1 MGRVRYILS
10 ITRDIVQTFHLICN
24 LISCEIAGFY
34 KNRILFQKA
43 FDPNA
48 YRHTTEMNYV
58 TSQIICLF
66 FNIFVSL
73 CCHFICSF
81 SCFSFYGSRKL
92 CETFFNFSPA
102 DGFSANQNFMV
113 LGYIP
118 TRVSSKFVFLIGHQL
133 CIILIA
139 TLT

>member
-1 MGRVRYILS
+1 MIPQVEFFLFSFWKNSGYQKYFLKSTDLKSFQKKMVFRKIQFNKQLKS
-10 ITRDIVQTFHLICN
+10 IEWN
-24 LISCEIAGFY
+24 LINNIR
-34 KNRILFQKA
+34 NRIWIENLYDYIA
-43 FDPNA
+43 H
-48 YRHTTEMNYV
+48 RHTTEMNYV

-102 DGFSANQNFMV
+102 DGFSAN
-113 LGYIP
+113 
-118 TRVSSKFVFLIGHQL
+118 
-133 CIILIA
+133 
-139 TLT
+139 